1 VRARAL
7 VLLLPVLVAACDA
20 PTIPPRTEVYRYA
33 AEGGL
38 VFRWPAGA
46 TVRLFVAGEGDL
58 PRQLQRW
65 TDAAADMWNAS
76 VLYDDF
82 RLTRTGRLH
91 EADVVLRWS
100 QTPLPVSVPDG
111 AVCTP
116 PGGQADTMFCFE
128 APRPEASPDAPP
140 ARLVTLPIR
149 DAAPGAEGRV
159 RAVITVLTWESADTL
174 HARRLVAHEVGHA
187 VGIWN
192 HSPAA
197 ADLMFGGIL
206 SADAL
211 TRADR
216 ATVQILYRTPPNVAY

>member
-1 VRARAL
+1 VRGRLL
-7 VLLLPVLVAACDA
+7 VLLLPVVVAACDA
-20 PTIPPRTEVYRYA
+20 PTIPPRIEVYRYA
-33 AEGGL
+33 ADGGL

-46 TVRLFVAGEGDL
+46 TVRLYVAGEGDL
-58 PRQLQRW
+58 ARQLQRW
-65 TDAAADMWNAS
+65 TDAAGDMWNAAQ
-76 VLYDDF
+76 LYDDY
-82 RLTRTGRLH
+82 RVTRTSRLD

-128 APRPEASPDAPP
+128 APRPDDAPQA

-149 DAAPGAEGRV
+149 DAAPDAAGRV

-187 VGIWN
+187 LGIWN

-197 ADLMFGGIL
+197 ADLMFGGML
-206 SADAL
+206 SANAL
-211 TRADR
+211 SRADR
-216 ATVQILYRTPPNVAY
+216 GTVQMLYRTPPNVTY